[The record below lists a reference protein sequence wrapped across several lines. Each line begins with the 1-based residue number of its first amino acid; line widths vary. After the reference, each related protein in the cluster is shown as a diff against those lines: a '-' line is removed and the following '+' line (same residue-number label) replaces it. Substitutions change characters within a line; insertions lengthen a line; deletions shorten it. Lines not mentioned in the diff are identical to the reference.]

1 MIILTIL
8 GFLLITFAAVSES
21 IMDKLQFHYDKSI
34 FKNPKYNQLFWNPI
48 ESWKNKWKEDLKTE
62 KFIGSSTLFVFTT
75 DAWHL
80 FKFFRN
86 TSLFIG
92 LPLIA
97 IGHKPLMVLLFV
109 VIARILYGLTFTLCF
124 DKLLVDSP
132 TKIG

>member
-21 IMDKLQFHYDKSI
+21 IMDKIQFHYDKSI
-34 FKNPKYNQLFWNPI
+34 FKNSKYNQLFWNPI

-97 IGHKPLMVLLFV
+97 IGDMNVILSV
-109 VIARILYGLTFTLCF
+109 VIGRVLYGLTFTLCF
-124 DKLLVDSP
+124 DKLLVDKP
-132 TKIG
+132 TEIG

>member
-21 IMDKLQFHYDKSI
+21 IMDKIQFHYDKSI
-34 FKNPKYNQLFWNPI
+34 FKNSKYNQLFWNPI

-92 LPLIA
+92 LPLIV
-97 IGHKPLMVLLFV
+97 IGDMNIILSV
-109 VIARILYGLTFTLCF
+109 VIGRVLYGLTFTLCF
-124 DKLLVDSP
+124 DKLLVNSP
-132 TKIG
+132 TEIG

>member
-21 IMDKLQFHYDKSI
+21 IMDKIQFHYDKSI
-34 FKNPKYNQLFWNPI
+34 FKNSKYNQLFWNPI

-62 KFIGSSTLFVFTT
+62 KFIGSSTIFVFTT

-97 IGHKPLMVLLFV
+97 IGDMNVILSV
-109 VIARILYGLTFTLCF
+109 VIGRVLYGLTFTLCF

-132 TKIG
+132 TEIG

>member
-1 MIILTIL
+1 MILLTIL

-21 IMDKLQFHYDKSI
+21 IMDKIQFHYDKSI
-34 FKNPKYNQLFWNPI
+34 FKNSKYNQLFWNPI

-97 IGHKPLMVLLFV
+97 IGDMNVILSV
-109 VIARILYGLTFTLCF
+109 VIGRILYGLTFTLCF
-124 DKLLVDSP
+124 DKLLVDNP
-132 TKIG
+132 TEIG

>member
-21 IMDKLQFHYDKSI
+21 IMDKIQFHYDKSI
-34 FKNPKYNQLFWNPI
+34 FKNSKYNQLFWNPI

-97 IGHKPLMVLLFV
+97 IGDMN
-109 VIARILYGLTFTLCF
+109 VILSAVIGRVIYGLTFTLGF
-124 DKLLVDSP
+124 DKLLVDNP
-132 TKIG
+132 TEIG

>member
-1 MIILTIL
+1 MIIFTIL
-8 GFLLITFAAVSES
+8 GFLFITFAAVSES
-21 IMDKLQFHYDKSI
+21 IMDKIQFHYDKSI
-34 FKNPKYNQLFWNPI
+34 FKNSKYNQLFWNPI

-97 IGHKPLMVLLFV
+97 IGDMNVILSA
-109 VIARILYGLTFTLCF
+109 VIARVIYGLTFTLSF
-124 DKLLVDSP
+124 DKLLVNSP
-132 TKIG
+132 TEIG

>member
-8 GFLLITFAAVSES
+8 GFLFITFAAVSES
-21 IMDKLQFHYDKSI
+21 IMDKIQFHYDKSI
-34 FKNPKYNQLFWNPI
+34 FKNSKYNQLFWNPI

-97 IGHKPLMVLLFV
+97 IGDMNVILSA
-109 VIARILYGLTFTLCF
+109 VIARVLYGLTFTLCF
-124 DKLLVDSP
+124 DKLLVNTP
-132 TKIG
+132 TEIG

>member
-8 GFLLITFAAVSES
+8 GFLFITFAAVSES
-21 IMDKLQFHYDKSI
+21 IMDKIQFHYDKSI
-34 FKNPKYNQLFWNPI
+34 FKNSKYNQLFWNPI

-97 IGHKPLMVLLFV
+97 IGDMNVILSA
-109 VIARILYGLTFTLCF
+109 VIARVLYGLTFTLSF
-124 DKLLVDSP
+124 DKLLVNSP
-132 TKIG
+132 TEIG

>member
-1 MIILTIL
+1 MISLTIL

-21 IMDKLQFHYDKSI
+21 IMDKIQFHYDKSI
-34 FKNPKYNQLFWNPI
+34 FKNSKYYQLFWNPN

-62 KFIGSSTLFVFTT
+62 KFIGSSTIFVFTT

-92 LPLIA
+92 LPLIT
-97 IGHKPLMVLLFV
+97 IGDMNVILSV
-109 VIARILYGLTFTLCF
+109 VIGRILYGLTFTLCF

-132 TKIG
+132 TKIS

>member
-1 MIILTIL
+1 MILLTIL
-8 GFLLITFAAVSES
+8 GFLLITFAAASES
-21 IMDKLQFHYDKSI
+21 IMDKIQFHYDKSI
-34 FKNPKYNQLFWNPI
+34 FKNSKYNQLFWNPI

-97 IGHKPLMVLLFV
+97 IGDMNVILSV
-109 VIARILYGLTFTLCF
+109 VIGRVLYGLTFTLCF
-124 DKLLVDSP
+124 DKLLVDNP
-132 TKIG
+132 TEIG

>member
-1 MIILTIL
+1 MIILTII

-34 FKNPKYNQLFWNPI
+34 FKNSKYNQLFWNPI

-97 IGHKPLMVLLFV
+97 IGYKPMIVLLFV
-109 VIARILYGLTFTLCF
+109 VIGRILYGLTFTLCF
-124 DKLLVDSP
+124 DKLLVDSS
-132 TKIG
+132 TKNG

>member
-21 IMDKLQFHYDKSI
+21 IMDKIQFHYDKSI
-34 FKNPKYNQLFWNPI
+34 FKNSKYNQLFWNPI

-97 IGHKPLMVLLFV
+97 IGDMNVILSV
-109 VIARILYGLTFTLCF
+109 VIGRVLYGLTFTLCF

-132 TKIG
+132 TEIG

>member
-1 MIILTIL
+1 MIMLTIL

-21 IMDKLQFHYDKSI
+21 IMDKIQFHYDKSI
-34 FKNPKYNQLFWNPI
+34 FKNSKYNQLFWNPI

-97 IGHKPLMVLLFV
+97 IGDMNVILSV
-109 VIARILYGLTFTLCF
+109 VIGRVLYGLTFTLCF
-124 DKLLVDSP
+124 DKLLVDKP
-132 TKIG
+132 TEIG

>member
-1 MIILTIL
+1 MILLTIL

-21 IMDKLQFHYDKSI
+21 IMDKIQFHYDKSI
-34 FKNPKYNQLFWNPI
+34 FKNSKYNQLFWNPI

-97 IGHKPLMVLLFV
+97 IGDMNVILSV
-109 VIARILYGLTFTLCF
+109 VIGRVLYGLTFTLCF
-124 DKLLVDSP
+124 DKLLVDNP
-132 TKIG
+132 TEIG

>member
-1 MIILTIL
+1 MILLTIL

-21 IMDKLQFHYDKSI
+21 IMDKIQFHYDKSI
-34 FKNPKYNQLFWNPI
+34 FKNSKYNQLFWNPI

-62 KFIGSSTLFVFTT
+62 KFIGSSTIFVFTT

-97 IGHKPLMVLLFV
+97 IGDMNVILSV
-109 VIARILYGLTFTLCF
+109 VIGRVLYGLTFTLCF
-124 DKLLVDSP
+124 DKLLVDNP
-132 TKIG
+132 TEIG

>member
-21 IMDKLQFHYDKSI
+21 IMDKIQFHYDKSI
-34 FKNPKYNQLFWNPI
+34 FKNSKYNQLFWNPI

-97 IGHKPLMVLLFV
+97 IGDMNVILSV
-109 VIARILYGLTFTLCF
+109 VIGRVIYGLTFTLCF
-124 DKLLVDSP
+124 DKLLVNNP
-132 TKIG
+132 TEIG

>member
-21 IMDKLQFHYDKSI
+21 IMDKIQFHYDKSI
-34 FKNPKYNQLFWNPI
+34 FKNSKYNQLFWNPI

-62 KFIGSSTLFVFTT
+62 KFIGSSTIFVFTT

-92 LPLIA
+92 LPLIV
-97 IGHKPLMVLLFV
+97 IGDMNIILSV
-109 VIARILYGLTFTLCF
+109 VIGRVLYGLTFTLCF

-132 TKIG
+132 TEIG

>member
-8 GFLLITFAAVSES
+8 GFLFITFAAVSES
-21 IMDKLQFHYDKSI
+21 IMDKIQFHYDKSI
-34 FKNPKYNQLFWNPI
+34 FKNSKYNQLFWNPI

-97 IGHKPLMVLLFV
+97 IGDMNVILSA
-109 VIARILYGLTFTLCF
+109 VIARVIYGLTFTLCF
-124 DKLLVDSP
+124 DKLLVNTP
-132 TKIG
+132 TEIG

>member
-21 IMDKLQFHYDKSI
+21 IMDKIQFHYDKSI
-34 FKNPKYNQLFWNPI
+34 FKNSKYNQLFWNPI

-97 IGHKPLMVLLFV
+97 IGDMNVILSA
-109 VIARILYGLTFTLCF
+109 VIARVIYGLTFTLSF
-124 DKLLVDSP
+124 DKLLVNSP
-132 TKIG
+132 TEIG

>member
-21 IMDKLQFHYDKSI
+21 IMDKIQFHYDKSI
-34 FKNPKYNQLFWNPI
+34 FKNSKYNQLFWNPI

-97 IGHKPLMVLLFV
+97 IGDMNVILSV
-109 VIARILYGLTFTLCF
+109 VIGRVLYGLTFTLCF
-124 DKLLVDSP
+124 DKLLVNRP
-132 TKIG
+132 TEIG

>member
-1 MIILTIL
+1 MILLTIL

-21 IMDKLQFHYDKSI
+21 IMDKIQFHYDKSI
-34 FKNPKYNQLFWNPI
+34 FKNSKYNQLFWNPI

-92 LPLIA
+92 LPLVA
-97 IGHKPLMVLLFV
+97 IGDMNVILSV
-109 VIARILYGLTFTLCF
+109 VIGRVLYGLTFTLCF

-132 TKIG
+132 TEIG

>member
-1 MIILTIL
+1 MILLTIL

-21 IMDKLQFHYDKSI
+21 IMDKIQFHYDKSI
-34 FKNPKYNQLFWNPI
+34 FKNSKYNQLFWNPI

-62 KFIGSSTLFVFTT
+62 KFIGSSTIFVFTT

-97 IGHKPLMVLLFV
+97 IGDMN
-109 VIARILYGLTFTLCF
+109 VILSVIIGRVLYGLTFTLCF
-124 DKLLVDSP
+124 DKLLVDNP
-132 TKIG
+132 TEIG

>member
-21 IMDKLQFHYDKSI
+21 IMDKIQFHYDKSI
-34 FKNPKYNQLFWNPI
+34 FKNSKYNQLFWNPI

-97 IGHKPLMVLLFV
+97 IGDMN
-109 VIARILYGLTFTLCF
+109 VILSAVIGRVIYGLTFTLCF
-124 DKLLVDSP
+124 DKLLVDNP
-132 TKIG
+132 TEIG

>member
-1 MIILTIL
+1 MILLTIL

-21 IMDKLQFHYDKSI
+21 IMDKIQFHYDKSI
-34 FKNPKYNQLFWNPI
+34 FKNSKYNQLFWNPI

-62 KFIGSSTLFVFTT
+62 KFIGSSTIFVFTT

-97 IGHKPLMVLLFV
+97 IGDMNVILSV
-109 VIARILYGLTFTLCF
+109 VIGRVLYGLTFTLCF

-132 TKIG
+132 TEIG

>member
-8 GFLLITFAAVSES
+8 GFLFITFAAVSES
-21 IMDKLQFHYDKSI
+21 IMDKIQFHYDKSI
-34 FKNPKYNQLFWNPI
+34 FKNSKYNQLFWNPI

-97 IGHKPLMVLLFV
+97 IGDMNVILSA
-109 VIARILYGLTFTLCF
+109 VIARVIYGLTFTLCF
-124 DKLLVDSP
+124 DKLLVNSP
-132 TKIG
+132 TEIG